1 MFESGQFFLIRP
13 QEKDWAIEYNT
24 FWQKYDLP
32 SNLNYILA
40 EIWFTIQPKLL
51 QEHCPTILSNYLTKM
66 TKSGKNGE
74 IFLF

>member
-13 QEKDWAIEYNT
+13 QEKDWVIEYNT

-32 SNLNYILA
+32 SNLNYY
-40 EIWFTIQPKLL
+40 K
-51 QEHCPTILSNYLTKM
+51 HCPTILSNYLTKM